1 MQVVPVHA
9 RAGFG
14 IGAEQVL
21 QLAEQVVLLAEVA
34 EVHIAGALGLGHLD
48 LHLGAVVAVEAV
60 AFDNHRLHAL
70 AAEDVLEGTGHRR
83 GTGARGAGDGDNG
96 ITF

>member
-48 LHLGAVVAVEAV
+48 LHLGAVIAVEAV
-60 AFDNHRLHAL
+60 AFDHH
-70 AAEDVLEGTGHRR
+70 
-83 GTGARGAGDGDNG
+83 
-96 ITF
+96 